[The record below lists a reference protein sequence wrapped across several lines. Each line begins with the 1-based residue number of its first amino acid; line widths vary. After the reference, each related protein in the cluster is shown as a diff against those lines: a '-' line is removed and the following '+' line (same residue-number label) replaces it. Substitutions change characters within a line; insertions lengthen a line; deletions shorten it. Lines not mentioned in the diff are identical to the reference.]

1 MTAAT
6 SFTATPPPPTTFEV
20 GVRAELFGLK
30 SKAELNGCFGVVT
43 KNLLSIGRLA
53 VKLDDGRG
61 PYNLSAANLR
71 IHYQQKTQAQRPP
84 TIMTPRAIM
93 TAITATGI
101 TTASGTAS
109 RQR

>member
-61 PYNLSAANLR
+61 PRS
-71 IHYQQKTQAQRPP
+71 
-84 TIMTPRAIM
+84 PRR
-93 TAITATGI
+93 TCVF
-101 TTASGTAS
+101 TTS
-109 RQR
+109 RKHRHRGHRRL